1 MASKKLSSQEA
12 AYIKNPDYDPS
23 KFTVLQ
29 TLEMYANE
37 TRTAS
42 TSKVNPK
49 SKSQI
54 VNEYLR
60 GFRNIPEMKAILEMP
75 LTDFFKFV
83 EDPNNNVYKK
93 FYDRVYK
100 EAGGQEETIKKGTP
114 LGEDGKPTSGKP
126 VSFAE
131 KDIEGFAGKVRG
143 LRKYISVL
151 QDIHTRNSQ
160 VAQLDQNEISK
171 FNLRES
177 IPPVA
182 SRAPGKADFFEFDFT
197 KIGEVQLAIMEAV
210 QEDPS
215 KRNAGTAALLMS
227 HLGFRVEEVA
237 GLQIG
242 NLTPQKPGSKASGI
256 VDKGSKG
263 TRMNTPQT
271 SRVYAILQ
279 QHLKY
284 LAKQGVDIS
293 NPNQFLFPNLKTQQ
307 ITDLAKSI
315 NVEGIRELKD
325 NPEIKFNS
333 LQEADDFRN
342 LHATLYK
349 EIFGDYRV
357 GAAAK
362 GRKGSGAEAVYD
374 SGKKG
379 YYVGNLFHQMEEA
392 DALIMSQLAEAGGA
406 IDQIDYNTQMIDYNS
421 NLMEI
426 ALNSP
431 SKQFQF
437 KVIDRP
443 KDGVIA
449 VNKYANYPDRLP
461 TQTTK
466 IIDKTGEVDN
476 PADTKESEKDHKKDK
491 FNNLPSWMSSNNK
504 LGTLFAIGSTG
515 YLAENLYRDAQ
526 STIQQILIDEGIEGV
541 AKKTLMSGLKLGATK
556 ANVGAMATSMFLGPS
571 NMADATMPEEQRV
584 KGVPESFA
592 KKMGFLEDVNEDL
605 EAEGPPASM
614 NVSADEMTYSFINQ
628 KRENENAGQ

>member
-1 MASKKLSSQEA
+1 MSPNKKLSSQEA

-23 KFTVLQ
+23 KFTVRQ

-37 TRTAS
+37 TRSAS

-60 GFRNIPEMKAILEMP
+60 GFENIPEMKTILEMP

-114 LGEDGKPTSGKP
+114 LGEDGRPTSGKP
-126 VSFAE
+126 TSFAE
-131 KDIEGFAGKVRG
+131 KDIQGFSGKIRG

-151 QDIHTRNSQ
+151 QDIHKRNSQ
-160 VAQLDQNEISK
+160 VAQLDPKEISK
-171 FNLRES
+171 FNLKES

-197 KIGEVQLAIMEAV
+197 KIGEVQIAIMEAV

-284 LAKQGVDIS
+284 LASQGVDIS
-293 NPNQFLFPNLKTQQ
+293 NPNQFLFPDLKTQQ

-379 YYVGNLFHQMEEA
+379 YYIGNLFHQMEEA

-426 ALNSP
+426 ATNSP

-437 KVIDRP
+437 KVVDRP

-449 VNKYANYPDRLP
+449 VNKYANYIDRLP
-461 TQTTK
+461 TQTK
-466 IIDKTGEVDN
+466 IIDKTGEVPN
-476 PADTKESEKDHKKDK
+476 PADTKESEKNHKKDK
-491 FNNLPSWMSSNNK
+491 FANLSSWMSTNNK
-504 LGTLFAIGSTG
+504 LGTLFAVGSTG

-541 AKKTLMSGLKLGATK
+541 AKKTLMSGLKFGATK
-556 ANVGAMATSMFLGPS
+556 ANIGGMATSMIFGS
-571 NMADATMPEEQRV
+571 TQAADAQMVSPEESY
-584 KGVPESFA
+584 KITEAGA
-592 KKMGFLEDVNEDL
+592 KEKGFLQDVNEDL
-605 EAEGPPASM
+605 EAEGPPVSTD
-614 NVSADEMTYSFINQ
+614 VSADEMTYSFIQ
-628 KRENENAGQ
+628 QQRENQNAGQ